1 VPTDGPLGEHN
12 SRYWRQ
18 LSAQWCELVQNG
30 CDPVLL
36 RRQALVTPVCGLA
49 LHDETQA
56 DHVFTLIRE
65 LAEKIHDQV
74 TGIRLSVGA

>member
-1 VPTDGPLGEHN
+1 MGEQPA
-12 SRYWRQ
+12 RFWRQ

-49 LHDETQA
+49 LPVSSKPEVKVVLWIPAAMAALQ
-56 DHVFTLIRE
+56 
-65 LAEKIHDQV
+65 LAGVIFAF
-74 TGIRLSVGA
+74 SVK